1 VDHAVYTDRNGE
13 VISAYVLAYETT
25 GNEDY
30 LETAARAATSILEQ
44 RMQDAG
50 WVVQARANDKAQAD
64 GRMRPLVTE
73 EKPFL
78 SAQAWFGTALLALYR
93 ATGDE
98 HWLQAADRIGN
109 VTLELLQDKK
119 AGGFFATVPDATAT
133 VIAPRKPLESNG
145 TAASFFYDLW
155 VYTKDDFYKVVSENA
170 IRAVA
175 DPAIIRRE
183 GKITGEFAMA
193 LEKVTTS
200 YVEFSIVGDTS
211 HPNASA
217 LFEAGRDVFEP
228 RKLLHYEAPGRY
240 PDRGIPSMYIC
251 NPDMCS
257 IPIEDPAQVA
267 KQAAAFHGPAAS
279 L

>member
-1 VDHAVYTDRNGE
+1 VP
-13 VISAYVLAYETT
+13 
-25 GNEDY
+25 
-30 LETAARAATSILEQ
+30 
-44 RMQDAG
+44 
-50 WVVQARANDKAQAD
+50 
-64 GRMRPLVTE
+64 RPGSGLRC
-73 EKPFL
+73 
-78 SAQAWFGTALLALYR
+78 WH
-93 ATGDE
+93 GDE
-98 HWLQAADRIGN
+98 HWLQAANRIGEA
-109 VTLELLQDKK
+109 TLELLQDKK
-119 AGGFFATVPDATAT
+119 AGGFFATVPDATAA

-145 TAASFFYDLW
+145 TAAGFYYDLW

-200 YVEFSIVGDTS
+200 YVEFSIVGDTD

-267 KQAAAFHGPAAS
+267 KQAAAFHGPAAT